1 MAEINSKRKKEK
13 ILVDG
18 VLHIFDVLLIY
29 QTSFLMNEILKAFFH
44 FYLKYFFDTKLKIKI
59 CNINKIDFLFKV

>member
-44 FYLKYFFDTKLKIKI
+44 FYLKYFFDTK
-59 CNINKIDFLFKV
+59 